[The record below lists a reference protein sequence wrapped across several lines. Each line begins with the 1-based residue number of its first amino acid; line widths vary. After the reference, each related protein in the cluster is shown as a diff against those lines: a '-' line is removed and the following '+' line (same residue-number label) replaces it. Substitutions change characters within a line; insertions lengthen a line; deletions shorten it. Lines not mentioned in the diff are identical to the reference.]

1 MADRRDHDHGGPHP
15 HRQRRDERSEED
27 RLGLLTIEEVCAALQ
42 CKRTKVFE
50 YLAAGQLERRR
61 FGRST
66 CVTRTS
72 VELLIAEGLVVE
84 APARRRRR
92 APREKLAAAVLAIP
106 LESDRR
112 DEPGGSGA

>member
-1 MADRRDHDHGGPHP
+1 VTDQGSHNRGAHP
-15 HRQRRDERSEED
+15 NRQRGDERSGEERSD
-27 RLGLLTIEEVCAALQ
+27 ALLTIEEVCAALR

-66 CVTRTS
+66 CVTRAS
-72 VELLIAEGLVVE
+72 VEMLIAEGLVLE

-92 APREKLAAAVLAIP
+92 VPRKKLAAAVLAIP
-106 LESDRR
+106 L
-112 DEPGGSGA
+112 GSGSSG